1 MRNPANFFASGGVKN
16 SKRFAS
22 SGITPLAVD
31 EKLGIGVGH
40 VCSFKFIV
48 ISRCKKTTMCRNK
61 FHELWLYLFYWRPL
75 VPDTGVEPV
84 DQRIMNSFKRT
95 LYKSIGYKRYTEV

>member
-1 MRNPANFFASGGVKN
+1 
-16 SKRFAS
+16 
-22 SGITPLAVD
+22 
-31 EKLGIGVGH
+31 
-40 VCSFKFIV
+40 
-48 ISRCKKTTMCRNK
+48 MCRNK

-84 DQRIMNSFKRT
+84 DQRIMNSFKRN